1 MIDFNLLIYAG
12 FVIMFIIIILF
23 IFSKEGENRSKFK
36 SFERSIE
43 ELMQQNYQLRKEILN
58 LEKSEKSK
66 LDSFESHLQLKIQ
79 DEINSKVMP
88 LLNSLKEIEDIM
100 LNFKAEQQDR
110 ISFLEEQTKSINRF
124 ASPSAS
130 TNEKQVVSLY
140 KSGKR
145 EHEIAKELRMGLGE
159 VQFIL
164 KMNDL
169 K

>member
-1 MIDFNLLIYAG
+1 
-12 FVIMFIIIILF
+12 
-23 IFSKEGENRSKFK
+23 
-36 SFERSIE
+36 
-43 ELMQQNYQLRKEILN
+43 
-58 LEKSEKSK
+58 
-66 LDSFESHLQLKIQ
+66 
-79 DEINSKVMP
+79 MP

-140 KSGKR
+140 KSGKK